1 MSRKIIVLNSFVLML
16 AVSAMAIAGGEQSPK
31 VIPLWEKGA
40 PGFESRKDEKEIRV
54 DKGKD
59 IIINNV
65 NNPSVTVYLP
75 PKEKATG
82 TAVIIAPGG
91 GHNSLW
97 IAHEGY
103 NPAKWLSDHG
113 IAAFVL
119 KYRLA
124 REKGSPYKIDIHA
137 VQDGERAIRFVR
149 SKAADWDIKA
159 DRIGIMGFSAGG
171 ELAAYLVAKG
181 KKGDQGSA
189 DAADPVEKQSAWPNF
204 QALIYSG
211 PLGIKGAKITK
222 DFPPTFIAYGE
233 TDKQSAPLSDYYKS
247 LKTAGVPAELNILPK
262 TGHGFGLRD
271 TSKGPA
277 AEWPQRFFDWLVAE
291 KFVKN

>member
-189 DAADPVEKQSAWPNF
+189 DAADPVEKQSLAQFPGLDLFRAARHQRRQDHQGLSSDVHRLRRNR
-204 QALIYSG
+204 Q
-211 PLGIKGAKITK
+211 TK
-222 DFPPTFIAYGE
+222 
-233 TDKQSAPLSDYYKS
+233 
-247 LKTAGVPAELNILPK
+247 
-262 TGHGFGLRD
+262 R
-271 TSKGPA
+271 A
-277 AEWPQRFFDWLVAE
+277 AFRLLQIPQNRRRPR
-291 KFVKN
+291 